1 MASFRRTLWRYYAYR
16 ATTSIGFYVPVGVA
30 FLAEARN
37 FGLDAIGT
45 IMAVYLLTML
55 VAEIPT
61 GYLGDRIGRRAS
73 LALGNAL
80 MTASLV
86 AWAFLQTPL
95 EYALVNVAWATG
107 TTFRSGTASAWLYE
121 YLDANDHGAEF
132 AHISGRASTVR
143 LVVSAGG
150 AITAGAL
157 VTLDWS
163 YPFLANAALAALGL
177 PLLASLPAVGPTEPN
192 GGDTFTVHAALRML
206 RVQAARPDVR
216 WFVAYAAV
224 FYGLFQLALAFEQ
237 PAIRELGIP
246 LTGLGVLYAAFKLVS
261 AGAAATAGWF
271 QDTIG
276 TKAVFG
282 LYAPVVGL
290 AFAAVAVWPLALVPA
305 LFVTRAGNAVT
316 RPLRNQYLNDR
327 LDDVGRATVLSGA
340 SMILSVVAATADV
353 LGGVIAE
360 STGPVQFLTA
370 AGLTT
375 AGAATLLWLAVAP
388 VRTRD
393 DTDSA
398 PQPDSAPLD

>member
-1 MASFRRTLWRYYAYR
+1 MASFRQTLWRYYAYR

-30 FLAEARN
+30 FLVEARD

-73 LALGNAL
+73 LAVGNAL
-80 MTASLV
+80 MTASLL

-121 YLDANDHGAEF
+121 YLAAHDHGAEF
-132 AHISGRASTVR
+132 ARISGRAATVR
-143 LVVSAGG
+143 LVVSAVG
-150 AITAGAL
+150 AVTAGGL
-157 VTLDWS
+157 VALDWS

-177 PLLASLPAVGPTEPN
+177 PLLATLPAVGAT
-192 GGDTFTVHAALRML
+192 DTHRGSAFTVDAALKML
-206 RVQAARPDVR
+206 RVQAGRPDVR
-216 WFVAYAAV
+216 WFVAYAAL

-246 LTGLGVLYAAFKLVS
+246 ITGLGVLYAGFKLVS
-261 AGAAATAGWF
+261 AGAASTAGWLEARV
-271 QDTIG
+271 G
-276 TKAVFG
+276 TRTVFA
-282 LYAPVVGL
+282 LYAPIIGL
-290 AFAAVAVWPLALVPA
+290 VFAAVAVWPLALVPA
-305 LFVTRAGNAVT
+305 LFVTRAGNAAT

-327 LDDVGRATVLSGA
+327 LEDVGRATVLSGA
-340 SMILSVVAATADV
+340 SMVLSVVAATADV

-360 STGPVQFLTA
+360 TTGPVQFLTA

-375 AGAATLLWLAVAP
+375 AGAATLLWLAVTP
-388 VRTRD
+388 VRTQTE
-393 DTDSA
+393 DTAPTPASA
-398 PQPDSAPLD
+398 PMD